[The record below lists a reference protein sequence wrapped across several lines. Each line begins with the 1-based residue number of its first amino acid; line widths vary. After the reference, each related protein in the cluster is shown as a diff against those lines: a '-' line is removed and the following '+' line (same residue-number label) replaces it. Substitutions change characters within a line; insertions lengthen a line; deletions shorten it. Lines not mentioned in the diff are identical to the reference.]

1 MNKPAALAQL
11 QAQWRENPRLRYG
24 GMVIVAILGVQ
35 ALLMLSDRVDA
46 QRAAYAADLQ
56 MLSRLEGLRKETVWL
71 ERAKATSAKLETVTA
86 QIPEVAGKGMAQA
99 EAQAWL
105 AALAAE
111 QKLGEPRIKV
121 EDTVEVEGYPEL
133 WQVIARLEGTL
144 PAHGHEAFMRALSD
158 ALPWVQVE
166 RLEVAEGDAP
176 RVVAT
181 FRSYYRKAVE
191 EGAAKPARGDVGQ
204 DRAAPRAATAGSAQ

>member
-1 MNKPAALAQL
+1 MNKPAALVQL

-35 ALLMLSDRVDA
+35 GLLMLSDRVQA
-46 QRAAYAADLQ
+46 RKAAYAADLQ

-71 ERAKATSAKLETVTA
+71 ERAKTASAKLEEVSG

-99 EAQAWL
+99 ESQAWL
-105 AALAAE
+105 TALATD

-144 PAHGHEAFMRALSD
+144 PAHGHEPFMRALSD

-181 FRSYYRKAVE
+181 FRSYYRKVVE
-191 EGAAKPARGDVGQ
+191 DAAPAGGGASR
-204 DRAAPRAATAGSAQ
+204 DRAAPRASTAGTAQ

>member
-1 MNKPAALAQL
+1 MNKPAVLAQL

-24 GMVIVAILGVQ
+24 GMVIIAILGVQ
-35 ALLMLSDRVDA
+35 GLLMLSDRVHA
-46 QRAAYAADLQ
+46 RRAAYAADLQ

-71 ERAKATSAKLETVTA
+71 ARAKAASAQLDAVTE

-99 EAQAWL
+99 ESQAWL
-105 AALAAE
+105 TALAAE

-133 WQVIARLEGTL
+133 WQVVARLEGTL
-144 PAHGHEAFMRALSD
+144 PAHAHEGFMRALSD
-158 ALPWVQVE
+158 AQPWMQVE

-181 FRSYYRKAVE
+181 FRGYYRRAAE
-191 EGAAKPARGDVGQ
+191 EAAAKPGQHGASQ
-204 DRAAPRAATAGSAQ
+204 DRAASRTATAGTAR